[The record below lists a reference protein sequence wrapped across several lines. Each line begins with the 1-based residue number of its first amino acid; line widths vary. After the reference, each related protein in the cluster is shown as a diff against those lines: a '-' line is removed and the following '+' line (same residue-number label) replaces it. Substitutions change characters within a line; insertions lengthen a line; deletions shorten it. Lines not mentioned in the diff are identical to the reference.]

1 MTGALPERF
10 AAWFAGRGWT
20 PRQHQLAVLAAAEAG
35 ETALLIAPTGGG
47 KTLAGF
53 LPSLVELA
61 AEPRPGIH
69 TIYVSPLK
77 ALGTDVARNLTAPVV
92 EMGLAVTV
100 ETRSGDTPQSRRAR
114 QKERPPNI
122 LLTTP
127 ESLALLVSQ
136 ATAPEMFGG
145 LRCVVIDEVH
155 ALAGTKRGD
164 QLGLCL
170 ARLARLAPGARRVGL
185 SATVAYPDAIAAY
198 VGCGGPVRRVEVA
211 EGAPPALEIRLG
223 KGRVPWSGRMG
234 LNSAAVILERI
245 QAAGMSI
252 VFVNTRA
259 QGELLFQALWRL
271 NEDTLPIA
279 LHHGSLD
286 IAQRRR
292 VEAAMARGELRA
304 VVATSSLDLGIDW
317 GGVDQV
323 IQVGAPKGVSRLL
336 QRVGRSNHRMDEA
349 SRAILVPANRFE
361 VLECEA
367 AMQGVAARELDGEPP
382 RPGGLDVLAQHVLLM
397 ACAAPFQPDELF
409 AEVTAAAPYAELTRE
424 TFEDVLRFV
433 EDGGYALSA
442 YERYR
447 KLFRDA
453 DGRVEVRSAR
463 IARIARMNI
472 GTIVEMPL
480 LKVRLAGPRSSRGAG
495 GALGEIEESFVGMMV
510 PGDTFV
516 FAGRLLRYLRI
527 RETTVECAEGGR
539 GDPMVPAYAGGKYP
553 LTSNLA
559 ARVRA
564 MLHDPASW
572 AAFPEAVRDWL
583 ALQQRRST
591 LPGADDLLVEVF
603 PRNGRWYTVAYCFEG
618 RNAHQTLGM
627 LLTRRMER
635 AGAGPLGFVATDY
648 VISVWSAHEPGDM
661 AELFQQDMLGDD
673 LEAWMAESSLL
684 RRTFR
689 NVAVIAG
696 LVDRAQPGADR
707 TRRQVT
713 VNTDLIY
720 DVLRRH
726 QPDHILLRATRADA
740 ARGLT
745 DVGRIA
751 EMLARVAGKVRTVR
765 LDRVSPL
772 AVPVMLDIGREFVRT
787 AEDEDALLA
796 ETEALVAEASGEAET
811 SREPMRVHPV
821 HRANLTKMVR
831 RDTPKAASQE
841 EPSWPDLIR
850 PSAPLRPNRVLPAK
864 RPVRPHRADARAN
877 PLRPF
882 HDEDVA
888 EPLAA
893 PPGHDNL

>member
-1 MTGALPERF
+1 MLEAS
-10 AAWFAGRGWT
+10 
-20 PRQHQLAVLAAAEAG
+20 EAG

-53 LPSLVELA
+53 LPSLIDLA
-61 AEPRPGIH
+61 ADPRPGIH
-69 TIYVSPLK
+69 TLYVSPLK
-77 ALGTDVARNLTAPVV
+77 ALGTDVARNLTAPIT
-92 EMGLAVTV
+92 EMGLSVTV
-100 ETRSGDTPQSRRAR
+100 ETRSGDTPQARRAR
-114 QKERPPNI
+114 QREQPPNI

-127 ESLALLVSQ
+127 ESLTLLLSQ
-136 ATAPEMFGG
+136 PNAPDLFGG
-145 LRCVVIDEVH
+145 LRCVVVDEIH

-164 QLGLCL
+164 QLALGL
-170 ARLARLAPGARRVGL
+170 ARLTTVAPGARRVGL
-185 SATVAYPDAIAAY
+185 SATVADKAAILAF
-198 VGCGGPVRRVEVA
+198 VGCGGPARLVEVS
-211 EGAPPALEIRLG
+211 EGSPPELEIRLSED
-223 KGRVPWSGRMG
+223 RVPWSGRMG
-234 LNSAAVILERI
+234 LASAAVILDCIRGH
-245 QAAGMSI
+245 GMTI
-252 VFVNTRA
+252 VFVNTRP
-259 QGELLFQALWRL
+259 QGELLFQALWKL
-271 NEDTLPIA
+271 NEETLPIA

-286 IAQRRR
+286 IHQRRR
-292 VEAAMARGELRA
+292 VEAAMSRGVLRA

-323 IQVGAPKGVSRLL
+323 VQVGAPKGVSRLL
-336 QRVGRSNHRMDEA
+336 QRVGRSNHRMDVA
-349 SRAILVPANRFE
+349 SRAVLIPANRFE

-367 AMQGVAARELDGEPP
+367 AVQGVAARELDGDPP
-382 RPGGLDVLAQHVLLM
+382 RPGGLDVLAQHVLLA
-397 ACAAPFQPDELF
+397 ACAAPFLPDELF
-409 AEVTAAAPYAELTRE
+409 AEVTRAAPYASLDRE
-424 TFEDVLRFV
+424 TFDDVLRFV

-463 IARIARMNI
+463 IARQARMNI

-480 LKVRLAGPRSSRGAG
+480 LKVRMVGGRKAG
-495 GALGEIEESFVGMMV
+495 GGGGSLGEIEESFVNMMT
-510 PGDTFV
+510 PGDTFM

-527 RETTVECAEGGR
+527 RETTVECVDGGK

-553 LTSNLA
+553 LSSNLA

-564 MLHDPASW
+564 LLHDPASW
-572 AAFPEAVRDWL
+572 AAFPEPVREWL
-583 ALQQRRST
+583 ALQQDRST
-591 LPGADDLLVEVF
+591 LPGPDDLLVEVF

-648 VISVWSAHEPGDM
+648 VIAVWSANEPQDVP
-661 AELFQQDMLGDD
+661 ALFEQDMLGDD

-689 NVAVIAG
+689 NVAVISG
-696 LVDRAQPGADR
+696 LVDRSQPGADR

-745 DVGRIA
+745 DVARLSD
-751 EMLARVAGKVRTVR
+751 MLARVHGRVRTMR
-765 LDRVSPL
+765 LARVSPL
-772 AVPVMLDIGREFVRT
+772 AVPVLLDIGRESVRT

-796 ETEALVAEASGEAET
+796 ETEALVAEATGEAEP
-811 SREPMRVHPV
+811 SQAPMRVHPV
-821 HRANLTKMVR
+821 HRANLAKMTR
-831 RDTPKAASQE
+831 RD
-841 EPSWPDLIR
+841 R
-850 PSAPLRPNRVLPAK
+850 R
-864 RPVRPHRADARAN
+864 RA
-877 PLRPF
+877 
-882 HDEDVA
+882 
-888 EPLAA
+888 
-893 PPGHDNL
+893 